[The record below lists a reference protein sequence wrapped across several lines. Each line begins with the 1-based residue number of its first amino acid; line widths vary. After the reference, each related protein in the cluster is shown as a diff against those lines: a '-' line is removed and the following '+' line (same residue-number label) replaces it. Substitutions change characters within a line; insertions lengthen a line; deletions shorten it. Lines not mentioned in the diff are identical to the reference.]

1 MKKTEEINENDILII
16 ISKEDAKEFKALAS
30 GRKFCKR
37 GERISDIC
45 SEEFERKEYK
55 KLSLFSRIFHKK
67 KFRKSELLIESRLPS
82 TARRVASY
90 ILSKEENNN
99 ISEKELE
106 EKTKQFILEKVDKYL
121 EEKVA

>member
-55 KLSLFSRIFHKK
+55 KLSLFSRIFRKK

-82 TARRVASY
+82 TVRRVASY